1 MGLMGYS
8 DFLEFPLID
17 ACVVF
22 DNVHTRERY
31 ELVSNWWL
39 KHKTEDCVLTL
50 AHINALYI

>member
-1 MGLMGYS
+1 MGYS